1 MGVDVTFSSQS
12 KGKTCTDEY
21 YEIDS
26 DDDKKLEVVNET
38 DETDST
44 FLQKC
49 SILKQYLV
57 LYNEKYNHCFNSEA
71 AVYFL
76 TNREMINT
84 ALMRCA
90 RYEELQATLE
100 HGKEKEVIT
109 EKELGEKHTQHEDL
123 AVETVSSG
131 KEGEPTAECKE
142 EICKTPH
149 SREQTQ
155 EETNVI
161 GGEEPDSRGDKVVAG
176 FPQEPVLVYNS
187 LSTNPD
193 QSGHENH
200 LSEAD
205 SEGITNTDA
214 RGHATYHSMDSPDDE
229 VTELLT
235 FLYRKH
241 PVQIIFS
248 EVAGST
254 LVREPPR
261 EMKQTF
267 ENVPSTGE
275 SSPLPE
281 VSSQKKPKTEEGK
294 QLSPELSLESA
305 PEQAS
310 THTGLSH
317 SGAVLVPEEEPGT
330 NPIKMYIIIILV
342 ILAIVLLSILIFK
355 YAYLRGYISK
365 KKKKKRQR
373 IQDEL
378 DRLMY
383 SPSIFDEKN
392 IYLPYT
398 QLENSYYCNEYEY

>member
-21 YEIDS
+21 SEIDP

-38 DETDST
+38 DEKDST

-49 SILKQYLV
+49 SVLKQYLV
-57 LYNEKYNHCFNSEA
+57 SYNEKYKHCFNSEA

-76 TNREMINT
+76 ANREMINT
-84 ALMRCA
+84 ALTRCT
-90 RYEELQATLE
+90 RYEKLQETLE
-100 HGKEKEVIT
+100 RGKEKEVIT
-109 EKELGEKHTQHEDL
+109 EKELGEKHTQQEDL
-123 AVETVSSG
+123 AVGTVSSG

-149 SREQTQ
+149 SREQIQ
-155 EETNVI
+155 EETKEI
-161 GGEEPDSRGDKVVAG
+161 GGEEPDSRGDKDIAG
-176 FPQEPVLVYNS
+176 SPQEPVPVDNS

-200 LSEAD
+200 PSEAD
-205 SEGITNTDA
+205 SEGITDTDA
-214 RGHATYHSMDSPDDE
+214 PGHETYHSINAPDE
-229 VTELLT
+229 VTESLT
-235 FLYRKH
+235 FLHRKH

-254 LVREPPR
+254 LAREPPR

-281 VSSQKKPKTEEGK
+281 VASQKEPKNKEGK
-294 QLSPELSLESA
+294 QLSPELSQESTS
-305 PEQAS
+305 EQIS
-310 THTGLSH
+310 LHTGLAH
-317 SGAVLVPEEEPGT
+317 NGILLIPQEGPGT

-378 DRLMY
+378 DRLMC

-398 QLENSYYCNEYEY
+398 QLENSYYFNEYEY

>member
-49 SILKQYLV
+49 SVLKQYLV
-57 LYNEKYNHCFNSEA
+57 SYNEKYNHCFNSEA

-100 HGKEKEVIT
+100 RGKEKEVIT
-109 EKELGEKHTQHEDL
+109 EKELGEKHTQEEDL
-123 AVETVSSG
+123 AVRTVSSG
-131 KEGEPTAECKE
+131 KEGESAPECKE
-142 EICKTPH
+142 EICKTSH
-149 SREQTQ
+149 SGEQIQKGTK
-155 EETNVI
+155 EI
-161 GGEEPDSRGDKVVAG
+161 DGEEPDSRDDKDIAG
-176 FPQEPVLVYNS
+176 SPQEQVLVDNA
-187 LSTNPD
+187 LPTNPD

-200 LSEAD
+200 PSEAD
-205 SEGITNTDA
+205 SEGK
-214 RGHATYHSMDSPDDE
+214 DSPQKS
-229 VTELLT
+229 LT
-235 FLYRKH
+235 FLHRKH

-254 LVREPPR
+254 LAREPPR

-267 ENVPSTGE
+267 EKVPSTGE

-281 VSSQKKPKTEEGK
+281 VASQKEPKNKEGK
-294 QLSPELSLESA
+294 QLSPELSQESTS
-305 PEQAS
+305 EQVS
-310 THTGLSH
+310 LHTGLAH
-317 SGAVLVPEEEPGT
+317 NGILLIPQEGPGT
-330 NPIKMYIIIILV
+330 NPIKI
-342 ILAIVLLSILIFK
+342 
-355 YAYLRGYISK
+355 K

-398 QLENSYYCNEYEY
+398 QLENSYYFNEYEY